1 MNDRVSTPSQRKIFR
16 RIIVKGTLVLD
27 TPTCLG
33 SGDKDGVTDMMLI
46 RDSLS
51 DRALL
56 AGSSIAGA
64 LRNYLRECIQGYWKD
79 DQQEKDRVHLLFGAL
94 RKKNEGDQSPLIIYD
109 SISLEAPSIEL
120 RDGVKI
126 DSCTGTADE
135 GAKYDFELLRS
146 GTQFPLNFE
155 LLIEE
160 QNENQLLQELAIAL
174 SGLEKGDIALGI
186 KKRRGF
192 GCCHVRGWQV
202 WNFDLQDTD
211 QRLAWLHFP
220 HWQTGLLSD
229 SPVYPSIEE
238 ALERSNLVVD
248 RSCPDH
254 RERFTVQATFKLASP
269 LLIRSGHANTT
280 LAPDVVHLKSY
291 RDNTF
296 KPEAS
301 QFCTLAI
308 LKGTETL
315 SIALLWVII
324 LDTPFKPVL
333 SGTSLAGVL
342 RHRAERIANTLAV
355 STPTTIID
363 DLFGPNPVKNGDTK
377 LKASRLIVY
386 ESVIEEVSDLV
397 QTRIAIDRFT
407 GGAYPGALFQEQPV
421 YPGDES
427 EVTIKIEIQNPQ
439 NHEIGLFLLL
449 LKDLWVE
456 DLPVGGGSSVGRGRL
471 KGKEAILAFHH
482 PSQGDQWKIME
493 KDDDQV
499 LTIEGDIKKLQNYL
513 DCLVKKLEEKAHE

>member
-1 MNDRVSTPSQRKIFR
+1 MNNRVPARSQRQILR
-16 RIIVKGTLVLD
+16 RVIVKGTLVLD

-33 SGDKDGVTDMMLI
+33 SGDKDDVTDMMLI
-46 RDSLS
+46 RDSIS

-64 LRNYLRECIQGYWKD
+64 LRHYLCECLQGYRKD
-79 DQQEKDRVHLLFGAL
+79 EQKTENNEHLLFGAF
-94 RKKNEGDQSPLIIYD
+94 RKDNDGDQSPLIVYD
-109 SISLEAPSIEL
+109 SISSEAPSIEL

-160 QNENQLLQELAIAL
+160 SNERKLLQELAIAL
-174 SGLEKGDIALGI
+174 SGLEKGEISLGM

-192 GCCHVRGWQV
+192 GRCHVREWQV
-202 WNFDLQDTD
+202 WNFDLRDTD

-229 SPVYPSIEE
+229 SSVYPSIEE
-238 ALERSNLVVD
+238 AFKLANLSMD
-248 RSCPDH
+248 FNLLDE

-269 LLIRSGHANTT
+269 LLIRSGHADTT

-291 RDNTF
+291 RDNTL
-296 KPEAS
+296 
-301 QFCTLAI
+301 Q
-308 LKGTETL
+308 
-315 SIALLWVII
+315 
-324 LDTPFKPVL
+324 PVL

-342 RHRAERIANTLAV
+342 RHRAERIINTLAL
-355 STPTTIID
+355 STTIID
-363 DLFGPNPVKNGDTK
+363 DLFGPILDKNSNTK
-377 LKASRLIVY
+377 PKASRIIVH
-386 ESVIEEVSDLV
+386 ESVIERVSDLV

-427 EVTIKIEIQNPQ
+427 RVTINIEIQNPLD
-439 NHEIGLFLLL
+439 HEIGLLLLL
-449 LKDLWVE
+449 LKDLWTE

-471 KGKEAILAFHH
+471 KGKEAILIFHH
-482 PSQGDQWKIME
+482 PSQGYQWKIIE
-493 KDDDQV
+493 KDDDKA
-499 LTIEGDIKKLQNYL
+499 LTIEGNSEKLQNFL
-513 DCLVKKLEEKAHE
+513 DCLIKTLEKKTNE